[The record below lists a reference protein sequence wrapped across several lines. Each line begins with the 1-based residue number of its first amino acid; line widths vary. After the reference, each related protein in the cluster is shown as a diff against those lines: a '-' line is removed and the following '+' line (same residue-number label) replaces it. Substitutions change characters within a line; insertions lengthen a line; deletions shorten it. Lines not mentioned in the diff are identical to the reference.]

1 MEIGTAKT
9 THKNS
14 RLYQAV
20 CTLYNKTMEDENKK
34 KEGTLNKLIMGV
46 ILGGAIGS
54 VVGLTFAPRKGK
66 ETREIIKQ
74 KGAELYGKGKES
86 AEQFVRDHR
95 ETIESAKYQLKKKKG
110 FFRWLFSRKKKNEP
124 MPRATMELPDEGG
137 DRE

>member
-1 MEIGTAKT
+1 M
-9 THKNS
+9 
-14 RLYQAV
+14 
-20 CTLYNKTMEDENKK
+20 YNKGMEDENKK

-54 VVGLTFAPRKGK
+54 VVGLTLAPRKGK
-66 ETREIIKQ
+66 ETREMIKQ
-74 KGAELYGKGKES
+74 KGTELFEKGKES

-110 FFRWLFSRKKKNEP
+110 FFRWLLSRKKKNEP
-124 MPRATMELPDEGG
+124 MPRATMEIPDEGS